1 MRTLLPSGKVMF
13 PLRGRVI
20 GRVIYPSCSF
30 LILKQARHVTSVTE
44 SASCTCEPAAHQSH
58 VEAIFSL
65 NDHLIPLAKYKIKI
79 SKKNIKKKISF
90 PRFQK
95 RNKREGRQA
104 R

>member
-79 SKKNIKKKISF
+79 SKKNIQKKIF
-90 PRFQK
+90 PAFSEK
-95 RNKREGRQA
+95 K
-104 R
+104 